1 MRNRRLSLDRRAQ
14 LEQDLRELCC
24 WHEWSEPPNLAAA
37 DVLQGAADALQTG
50 LISLEAAELI
60 RAVWSRHAGIE
71 TRAGN
76 GPTLIAVATNEA
88 GVQRGV
94 IEHMQ
99 SMIAQQ
105 TSTAKRL
112 HLMKLLR
119 EQARLFGDGVKC
131 D

>member
-1 MRNRRLSLDRRAQ
+1 MKNRVPSLSHRAQ
-14 LEQDLRELCC
+14 LDQDLRELCC

-37 DVLQGAADALQTG
+37 DVLQGAADALQAG

-60 RAVWSRHAGIE
+60 RAVWNRHAGIE

-76 GPTLIAVATNEA
+76 GPMKVAIATTEA
-88 GVQRGV
+88 GTQRGV

-119 EQARLFGDGVKC
+119 EQARIFGDGVKR